1 MSPVALSA
9 LLAFAAAS
17 TGVLAQDSTATSF
30 VPLASKVFSW
40 DDLPYQAD
48 TDDLVRGRQSGY
60 NRCNSTTEGAE
71 SLCQT
76 AVINHLDDFCLWAP
90 MQPDTTIG
98 DSEGEEVAWCTKKG
112 HGSRLIPAGALT
124 GVQLTKTPGYIQV
137 VGFIDQTKINI
148 QSGDGGGELDPHGAD
163 LRGNPLGGLVY
174 SNAFG
179 TNTDNN
185 TYTQVHEWHNFMG
198 SNSFC
203 FKVCDPSG
211 PNAAD
216 LCQHIYDRIG
226 VSYNCPTAAQ
236 DGTFEYCDGDN
247 QDPPGIYTSNG
258 QVVTYTQ
265 PAESLGVIS
274 SMPYDPKVPAS
285 SNCVQMASSALF
297 TDLAVAT
304 GAASSGASGSATA
317 SGASATATG
326 TNKASG
332 SGTATRTSASAGASS
347 TGAAS
352 GSNGAAAFGVSAI
365 STFAGV
371 MAAVAFLA

>member
-17 TGVLAQDSTATSF
+17 TRVLAQDATSSSF
-30 VPLASKVFSW
+30 VPLASKVFNW
-40 DDLPYQAD
+40 NDLPEKAD
-48 TDDLVRGRQSGY
+48 TDDLLRGTQMGF
-60 NRCNSTTEGAE
+60 NNCNSTTEGQS

-90 MQPDTTIG
+90 INPNTTIG
-98 DSEGEEVAWCTKKG
+98 DSEADEVAWCTKKG
-112 HGSRLIPAGALT
+112 HGSRLIPDGALT

-148 QSGDGGGELDPHGAD
+148 QAGDGGGELDPHGAD
-163 LRGNPLGGLVY
+163 FRGNPL
-174 SNAFG
+174 
-179 TNTDNN
+179 
-185 TYTQVHEWHNFMG
+185 WHNFMG

-203 FKVCDPSG
+203 FKICDPSG
-211 PNAAD
+211 PNPAD

-236 DGTFEYCDGDN
+236 DGTFEYCEGDN

-274 SMPYDPKVPAS
+274 SMPYQPKVPAS
-285 SNCVQMASSALF
+285 SNCVQLASSALF
-297 TDLAVAT
+297 TDLAAV
-304 GAASSGASGSATA
+304 
-317 SGASATATG
+317 
-326 TNKASG
+326 
-332 SGTATRTSASAGASS
+332 

-352 GSNGAAAFGVSAI
+352 GSASASGSGATAAPTGTAKTSGSVAATGSRSGSSASPSATGGSQNGAGAVGI
-365 STFAGV
+365 SVLSTIAGV
-371 MAAVAFLA
+371 MAAVSFLA